1 MFITIYNDLLDL
13 FMAMFYNTIIAWSV
27 YYLFA
32 SFTSDL
38 PWKYCDRSWNT
49 HCCMPIQDINKFG
62 YEQNKADS
70 FVYKVN
76 RYDSGS
82 AIRNRIAM
90 FDTQNNKT
98 LNFFKVIIT
107 QKTS

>member
-1 MFITIYNDLLDL
+1 
-13 FMAMFYNTIIAWSV
+13 
-27 YYLFA
+27 
-32 SFTSDL
+32 
-38 PWKYCDRSWNT
+38 
-49 HCCMPIQDINKFG
+49 MPIQDITNFG

-76 RYDSGS
+76 RFDSGS

-107 QKTS
+107 EKNIMKLI